1 MKNSE
6 INKENLRWLL
16 NQPLDIQYE
25 IFKNYVEIAKLHYN
39 QLMEEEL
46 KQKAGEKYQRGKRYS
61 RWGSNPGSIRIGGEK
76 VPVEVPRLY
85 NKEERKTEEVEN
97 YVKLHNIPI
106 PQEELMRKIVLGLS
120 QKDYERV
127 TRSILE
133 SFGMSQST
141 VSRSFIEE
149 SKKILEEFEGR
160 DLGLYDFIALVVDG
174 KYLSRDNMVIALGV
188 TITGVK
194 IPLGFVQTTT
204 ENSEAVKG
212 LLKDLIKR
220 NFHFKEGILVIIDG
234 SKGIR
239 KAIEET
245 FGKLARVQRC
255 QWHKREN
262 VISYLPEKEQ
272 DIYRGKLQRA
282 YSEPEYE
289 TAKRRLYEIRNELVK
304 INRSA
309 AKSLE
314 EGLEETLTMHKLGL
328 VEELGRSFTTT
339 NLIENLNSQLMKYL
353 RRIKRWTN
361 AEMKSRWVAVALV
374 EIEGKMRRVN
384 NYEKLHLLRTA
395 LKSELKLKQQK
406 AA

>member
-1 MKNSE
+1 
-6 INKENLRWLL
+6 
-16 NQPLDIQYE
+16 
-25 IFKNYVEIAKLHYN
+25 
-39 QLMEEEL
+39 
-46 KQKAGEKYQRGKRYS
+46 
-61 RWGSNPGSIRIGGEK
+61 
-76 VPVEVPRLY
+76 
-85 NKEERKTEEVEN
+85 
-97 YVKLHNIPI
+97 
-106 PQEELMRKIVLGLS
+106 
-120 QKDYERV
+120 
-127 TRSILE
+127 
-133 SFGMSQST
+133 MSQST

-384 NYEKLHLLRTA
+384 NYEKLHLLRAA

>member
-1 MKNSE
+1 M
-6 INKENLRWLL
+6 

-25 IFKNYVEIAKLHYN
+25 IFKNYVDIAKLHYN

-174 KYLSRDNMVIALGV
+174 KYLSKDNMVIALGV

-234 SKGIR
+234 SKGLR

-245 FGKLARVQRC
+245 FGKLAKVQRC

-262 VISYLPEKEQ
+262 VVSYLPEKEQ

-406 AA
+406 VA